1 MKPVAWMLVDKN
13 WNDACRFFSFP
24 MENAIPLYTAPIE
37 LEPADKVNDDL
48 YKAWRQYTG
57 WGIPSKKGEEEF
69 TAQYH
74 AFQAGWKY
82 AILNKES
89 KDD

>member
-1 MKPVAWMLVDKN
+1 
-13 WNDACRFFSFP
+13 

-57 WGIPSKKGEEEF
+57 WGIPSKNGEEEF

-82 AILNKES
+82 AILNKAS
-89 KDD
+89 KE